1 MLVLEHESSQGYKT
15 VLVIIIFLAVY
26 QTDFKKPIS
35 LNNAFGKIKGINMH

>member
-1 MLVLEHESSQGYKT
+1 MLVLEHESRQGYKT
-15 VLVIIIFLAVY
+15 VLIIFFAVY